1 MDAVTM
7 LRERRSVR
15 RFKQEK
21 VDRNIMK
28 EIIETASFAPSW
40 ANFQIA
46 RYTVV
51 DSEDIKT
58 RIGEEGYN
66 GFKGNIATLNNAA
79 GVVILSY
86 VNGKSGHAP
95 TGEVAS
101 EKGDTWSMFDAGI
114 AAQQFCLAAYEKGI
128 GTVIQGIFDEKAV
141 AKIIDL
147 PEGEIVAAVIPYG
160 FEETHP
166 KTMEHKSVEEIGR
179 FI

>member
-1 MDAVTM
+1 MDAITM
-7 LRERRSVR
+7 LRERRSIR

-21 VDRNIMK
+21 VERDIMK

-40 ANFQIA
+40 SNFQIA

-51 DSEDIKT
+51 DNEDVKT

-66 GFKGNIATLNNAA
+66 GFEGNIAALNSAA

-86 VNGKSGHAP
+86 VKGKSGHKPNA
-95 TGEVAS
+95 GIAS

-114 AAQQFCLAAYEKGI
+114 AAHQFCLAAHEKGV
-128 GTVIQGIFDEKAV
+128 GTVIQGIFDEKAI
-141 AKIIDL
+141 AKIINL
-147 PEGEIVAAVIPYG
+147 PEDEIVAAVIPYG
-160 FEETHP
+160 FIEKIP
-166 KTMEHKSVEEIGR
+166 RALEHGTVEQISR

>member
-1 MDAVTM
+1 MDARTM
-7 LRERRSVR
+7 LRERRSIR
-15 RFKQEK
+15 KFKQEK

-40 ANFQIA
+40 ANTQIA

-51 DSEDIKT
+51 DNEDVKK

-66 GFKGNIATLNNAA
+66 GFAGNIATLDSAV

-86 VNGKSGHAP
+86 VNGKSGHKP
-95 TGEVAS
+95 TGGVAS

-114 AAQQFCLAAYEKGI
+114 AAHQFCLAAHEKGV
-128 GTVIQGIFDEKAV
+128 GTVIQGIFDEKV
-141 AKIIDL
+141 IAKIIDL
-147 PEGEIVAAVIPYG
+147 PEGEIVAALIPYG
-160 FEETHP
+160 FIERIP
-166 KTMEHKSVEEIGR
+166 RALEHGTVEQIAR